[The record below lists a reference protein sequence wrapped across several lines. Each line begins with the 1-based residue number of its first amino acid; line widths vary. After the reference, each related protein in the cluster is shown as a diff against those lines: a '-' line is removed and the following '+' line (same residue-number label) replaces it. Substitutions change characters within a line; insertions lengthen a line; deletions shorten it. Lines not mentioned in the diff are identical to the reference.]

1 MEIEIHW
8 TFAENEDD
16 EILGF
21 HRVLYAYTD
30 GSGKNIFYIGKADG
44 CSVRDRLR
52 GPHKKDVFDYLER
65 IVGLSEYGL
74 AVGEFFLPEG
84 RRLSSEL
91 ISDAESLL
99 IYTLKPRANVQ
110 SVDSRIGRSGMEL
123 TCHGDWPYQENH
135 FVDD

>member
-16 EILGF
+16 EILNF

-30 GSGKNIFYIGKADG
+30 GAGKNIFYIGKADG
-44 CSVRDRLR
+44 CSVKQRLR
-52 GPHKKDVFDYLER
+52 GSHKKDVFEYLEKK
-65 IVGLSEYGL
+65 VGLSEYGL
-74 AVGEFFLPEG
+74 AVGEFHLPEG
-84 RRLSSEL
+84 RRLSPEL

-99 IYTLKPRANVQ
+99 IYILKPRANIQ
-110 SVDSRIGRSGMEL
+110 SVESRISRPGMEL
-123 TCHGDWPYQENH
+123 ICYGDWPYHENH